1 MKLLRQIGPIEEPV
15 VLRAELA
22 GGLTL
27 LAEPADH
34 VSSLAIGV
42 WVKSGSRHEPGEQAG
57 VAHLVE
63 HMVFKGT
70 RHHSAYQIAQRIEA
84 LGGQIDA
91 FTTKESTCYH
101 ARVFAGQ
108 RAETVRLLGELLS
121 ESSFRR
127 EELDKERQVVVE
139 EIHSYDDNPEEYVF
153 DLATE
158 EVWRGH
164 PLGTPILGRTETL
177 RRLGSRQVR
186 GFHHAHYTRPNVL
199 VTVAGKFDF
208 DRLCEEV
215 EASFPL
221 SESAAPNGN
230 PHLPRFRP
238 SVRHYE
244 KETAQTSVCL
254 MRRASSSRDPR
265 RHAEL
270 VLHTILGVGL
280 SSRLFQR
287 IREDAGLAYTIYSFM
302 EHLEDT
308 GLFGVFLGVDPAN
321 APKAFRMV
329 CRELRR
335 VREQGVRKW
344 ELESAKAQILTSLFL
359 SYESMFERMS
369 QLASNEMYYGK
380 QVPLR
385 TMVDQVLRVD
395 LDAVRA
401 AADRLLDASKYSVV
415 TLGPAGGAKL
425 ALSDIDF

>member
-1 MKLLRQIGPIEEPV
+1 MKFLRQVGPIEEPV
-15 VLRAELA
+15 VLRRELP
-22 GGLTL
+22 GGLTI

-34 VSSLAIGV
+34 VSSLALGV

-70 RHHSAYQIAQRIEA
+70 RRHTAYQIAKRIES

-91 FTTKESTCYH
+91 FTTKETTCYH
-101 ARVFAGQ
+101 GRVFAGQ
-108 RAETVRLLGELLS
+108 RAETVRLLGEILCQ
-121 ESSFRR
+121 SSFRR

-164 PLGTPILGRTETL
+164 PLGNSILGRTETL
-177 RRLGSRQVR
+177 RRMGSRQVR
-186 GFHHAHYTRPNVL
+186 GFHHAHYTRPNIL
-199 VTVAGKFDF
+199 VTAAGKLDF

-215 EASFPL
+215 QESFPL
-221 SESAAPNGN
+221 ATHRAPNGN
-230 PHLPRFRP
+230 PKLPRFRP
-238 SVRHYE
+238 SVRHLE
-244 KETAQTSVCL
+244 KETAQTSLCL
-254 MRRASSSRDPR
+254 MRRGPSSRDPR
-265 RHAEL
+265 RHAEF

-287 IREDAGLAYTIYSFM
+287 IREDEGLAYTVYSFM

-321 APKAFRMV
+321 TTKAFRMV

-385 TMVDQVLRVD
+385 RLVDDVLNVS
-395 LDAVRA
+395 LDDVRA
-401 AADRLLDASKYSVV
+401 AAERLLDARKYSLV
-415 TLGPAGGAKL
+415 TLGPAGRKPEL
-425 ALSDIDF
+425 ADIDF